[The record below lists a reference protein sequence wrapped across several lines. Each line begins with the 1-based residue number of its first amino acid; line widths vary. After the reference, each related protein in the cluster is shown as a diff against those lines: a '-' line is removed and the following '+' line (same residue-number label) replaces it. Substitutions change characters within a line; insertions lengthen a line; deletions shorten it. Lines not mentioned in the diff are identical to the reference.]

1 MDKKYMSGSQATI
14 CITVLTISWLVNG
27 FFNNIAQKR
36 EIERIER
43 TYQASYKELAKT
55 YSDITQR
62 QTQMIEKTY
71 QTQGDLVE
79 GIITLSQEVANL
91 RKELSMIACSL
102 DENNSQR

>member
-14 CITVLTISWLVNG
+14 CITVLTTSWLVNG

-36 EIERIER
+36 EIER

-55 YSDITQR
+55 YSDITQK

>member
-1 MDKKYMSGSQATI
+1 MDKKYMSGTQATI

-36 EIERIER
+36 EVEKIEKI
-43 TYQASYKELAKT
+43 YQANYKELAKT

-62 QTQMIEKTY
+62 QTQMIEKIY
-71 QTQGDLVE
+71 QTQGDLGE
-79 GIITLSQEVANL
+79 GIITLSHEAANL
-91 RKELSMIACSL
+91 RKELSMIARSL